1 MIKNFSIT
9 TMLLCIPVLMFGPFM
24 ALMPRGMMAL
34 IIYSALVLLPKL
46 VKHWSEIIQ
55 NINKHSFIL
64 LGCAVLYTCISAAWS
79 PNDKAWHTAFSVFY
93 ISVCCTVIFVTL
105 PFIKA
110 EALNVL
116 IKLFIASWCIGFA
129 LLCVE
134 IFYNHPIHRWYEH
147 LDAVTPV
154 NENVSKRM
162 AALFALS
169 IWPFAL
175 WLKTKGKTVLSVLSV
190 IGFLCV
196 SAFLTNRSSML
207 GMVVGTGILF
217 FAYFQPVLARWALV
231 TMIGLGCFF
240 IVPISTLLPLIPQE
254 ITGQLFDSALARI
267 KIWTFTSQHILE
279 EPLFG
284 HGIDASKGLETD
296 TGTGSGFFEPGVTVV
311 SHHPHNIFLQI
322 WLDFGMVG
330 ALLWGG
336 LLLILTY
343 RVYNAHETAQ
353 PYIVAAAFCSLMML
367 STTFSLLQAWWLSG
381 HIATAVMLALL
392 SYSLSRNAAIN
403 GTSAGGISNSSN

>member
-1 MIKNFSIT
+1 
-9 TMLLCIPVLMFGPFM
+9 MFGPFM

-46 VKHWSEIIQ
+46 QKHWKEIAQ
-55 NINKHSFIL
+55 NTHKHSFIL
-64 LGCAVLYTCISAAWS
+64 LGCAIIYTCLSAFWS
-79 PNDKAWHTAFSVFY
+79 TNDKAWHTAFDVFY
-93 ISVCCTVIFVTL
+93 ISVCCWIIFATL

-110 EALNVL
+110 QALDVL
-116 IKLFIASWCIGFA
+116 IKLFVVSWCVGFV

-134 IFYNHPIHRWYEH
+134 CFFDHPIHRWYEQI
-147 LDAVTPV
+147 DAGTPV
-154 NENVSKRM
+154 NENATKRI

-175 WLKTKGKTVLSVLSV
+175 WLKTKGKTILSILSV
-190 IGFLCV
+190 IAFLCV

-231 TMIGLGCFF
+231 LMIGIGCFF

-267 KIWTFTSQHILE
+267 KIWTYTSQHILE
-279 EPLFG
+279 EPFFG
-284 HGIDASKGLETD
+284 HGIDASKGMETD
-296 TGTGSGFFEPGVTVV
+296 TSSGNGFFEPGVNVV

-322 WLDFGMVG
+322 WLDLGMVG

-336 LLLILTY
+336 LLLMLTY

-381 HIATAVMLALL
+381 HIATAILLALL
-392 SYSLSRNAAIN
+392 SYSLSRNAATN
-403 GTSAGGISNSSN
+403 GTSAGGISNSSS